1 MDFESP
7 DALMEYCKSTGR
19 SYVAFSLEQT
29 GRELGTV
36 VLELYT
42 DIAPATCANFLKFVK
57 GSEKGHTY
65 ENTPIHRVVKSGWI
79 QGGDVVDG
87 SGKGDPGF
95 TLPDET
101 FAVKHD
107 ERGIL
112 GMANKGQ
119 PHTAATQFYIAI
131 SPLPFLDGKR
141 VAFGKVLT
149 AEGLDCLGK
158 LENLQTYINERPVPE
173 VTLANCRVLYEP

>member
-1 MDFESP
+1 M
-7 DALMEYCKSTGR
+7 A
-19 SYVAFSLEQT
+19 LEQA
-29 GRELGTV
+29 EKPLGTV

-42 DIAPATCANFLKFVK
+42 DIAPATCKNFLEFVK
-57 GSEKGHTY
+57 GCPKGQY
-65 ENTPIHRVVKSGWI
+65 KNSPIHRVVKNGWI

-95 TLPDET
+95 VLPDET

-107 ERGIL
+107 APGIL
-112 GMANKGQ
+112 GMANKGES
-119 PHTAATQFYIAI
+119 HTANTQFYITL

-149 AEGLDCLGK
+149 KTGMEYVESLQ
-158 LENLQTYINERPVPE
+158 NLPLYQNERPVPD
-173 VTLANCRVLYEP
+173 VHVMSVSVLHEP

>member
-1 MDFESP
+1 MEFESA
-7 DALMEYCKSTGR
+7 DAMLEFCRSTGR
-19 SYVAFSLEQT
+19 TYVAFSLIQT

-36 VLELYT
+36 VLELFT
-42 DIAPATCANFLKFVK
+42 DIAPATCANFLRLVR
-57 GSEKGHTY
+57 GGQHSY
-65 ENTPIHRVVKSGWI
+65 ADTPIHRVVKSGWI

-101 FAVKHD
+101 FAVKNND
-107 ERGIL
+107 KGIL
-112 GMANKGQ
+112 GMCNKGQ
-119 PHTAATQFYIAI
+119 PHTASSQFYISL

-149 AEGLDCLGK
+149 LDGLECLEK
-158 LENLQTYINERPVPE
+158 LENLQTYINERPVPD
-173 VTLANCRVLYEP
+173 VTTTKWHVLYEP

>member
-1 MDFESP
+1 MEFENA
-7 DALMEYCKSTGR
+7 DAMLEYCKTTGR
-19 SYVAFSLEQT
+19 TYVAFNLVQT
-29 GRELGTV
+29 TREIGSV

-42 DIAPATCANFLKFVK
+42 DIAPATCANFLRLIKA
-57 GSEKGHTY
+57 GGQHTY
-65 ENTPIHRVVKSGWI
+65 ENSPIHRVVKTGWI

-107 ERGIL
+107 DKGIL

-119 PHTAATQFYIAI
+119 PHTAASQFYITL

-149 AEGLDCLGK
+149 LEGLECIAK
-158 LENLQTYINERPVPE
+158 LENLQTYINERPVPD
-173 VTLANCRVLYEP
+173 VLITNCRVLYEP

>member
-1 MDFESP
+1 MEFETADSM
-7 DALMEYCKSTGR
+7 LEYCRSTGR
-19 SYVAFSLEQT
+19 TYVTFTLVQT

-42 DIAPATCANFLKFVK
+42 DIAPETCANFLRLVR
-57 GSEKGHTY
+57 GGQHSY
-65 ENTPIHRVVKSGWI
+65 EDTPIHRVVKSGWI

-107 ERGIL
+107 DKGIL

-119 PHTAATQFYIAI
+119 PHTAASQFYISL

-149 AEGLDCLGK
+149 VDGLESLGK
-158 LENLQTYINERPVPE
+158 LENLQTYINERPVPD
-173 VTLANCRVLYEP
+173 VTATKWHVLYEP